1 MLAYSVVLLGAFAV
15 GSAAAQAPTIAPSVQ
30 ERTIGSWVL
39 ACAEDPMTDRADC
52 VLRHRLWIVPP
63 ADAAAG
69 GIALEIVLRDNTP
82 LPAVTAR
89 RLSIADTKRAVLAL
103 GATAELRVGTERIAE
118 APCGLE
124 GRDAVCLPSGEAADR
139 VAAALTEANR
149 ILVRLRTAATV
160 AGSGGDIF
168 ALDLAATREAIAAL
182 REQAARQPPREAQPP
197 ARGLIEQL
205 ERLLRG
211 G

>member
-1 MLAYSVVLLGAFAV
+1 MAFLVVLLAALAA
-15 GSAAAQAPTIAPSVQ
+15 GSAAAQAPTIAQSIQ

-39 ACAEDPMTDRADC
+39 ACAADPMTDRADC
-52 VLRHRLWIVPP
+52 ILRHRLWIVPP

-69 GIALEIVLRDNTP
+69 GIALEIVLRDDRP

-89 RLSIADTKRAVLAL
+89 RLSITDTKRAALAL
-103 GATAELRVGTERIAE
+103 GATAELRVGTERMVE
-118 APCGLE
+118 ASCGLE
-124 GRDAVCLPSGEAADR
+124 GRDAICLPAGEAADR
-139 VAAALTEANR
+139 VAAALAEANR
-149 ILVRLRTAATV
+149 VLVRLRTAATV
-160 AGSGGDIF
+160 AGGGGEIY
-168 ALDLAATREAIAAL
+168 ALDLTATRDAIAAL
-182 REQAARQPPREAQPP
+182 REQATRQPPREAQPP

>member
-1 MLAYSVVLLGAFAV
+1 MRVSGLVLIATLAA
-15 GSAAAQAPTIAPSVQ
+15 SAAGAQAPTVAPSVQ

-39 ACAEDPMTDRADC
+39 ACAADPMTDRGEC
-52 VLRHRLWIVPP
+52 TLRHRLWIAPP
-63 ADAAAG
+63 ADGAG
-69 GIALEIVLRDNTP
+69 GIALEIVLREDKA

-89 RLSIADTKRAVLAL
+89 RLSIADTKRAALAL
-103 GATAELRVGTERIAE
+103 GASAELRVGAERMVE

-124 GRDAVCLPSGEAADR
+124 GRDAVCLPAGEAVDR
-139 VAAALTEANR
+139 IAAALPEANR

-160 AGSGGDIF
+160 AGGGGEIY
-168 ALDLAATREAIAAL
+168 ALDLEETRDAIAAL
-182 REQAARQPPREAQPP
+182 REQAARHPPREAAPP
-197 ARGLIEQL
+197 ARGLMEQL

>member
-1 MLAYSVVLLGAFAV
+1 
-15 GSAAAQAPTIAPSVQ
+15 
-30 ERTIGSWVL
+30 
-39 ACAEDPMTDRADC
+39 MTDRADC

-124 GRDAVCLPSGEAADR
+124 GRDAVCLPSGEAVDR

>member
-1 MLAYSVVLLGAFAV
+1 
-15 GSAAAQAPTIAPSVQ
+15 
-30 ERTIGSWVL
+30 
-39 ACAEDPMTDRADC
+39 MTDRADC

-124 GRDAVCLPSGEAADR
+124 GRDAVCLPSGEAVDR

-182 REQAARQPPREAQPP
+182 REQAARQPQREAQPP